1 MLKGREKLFMR
12 GVLVMNSPSEEYK
25 EDITIRIIKALE
37 KGTAPWQK
45 PWADSSP
52 RNAVTGNLYH
62 GFNAI
67 ILSVIG
73 NELSENSDAR
83 WATLNQAASK
93 GWTIKDGAKPTKIFV
108 VIQPESKSEVNSRKR
123 TFRKTFELYHA
134 SQINGIKSLP
144 GRKHEAIMSNEM
156 IERIIFNSSARI
168 LEGGNEAY
176 YSPRG
181 DVIRMPFR
189 KSFDDTESYYS
200 TLLHELVHWTGHSSR
215 LERFFSWTTSREDY
229 ARKELVA
236 EIASLML
243 TVEAG
248 ISLTEK
254 HFESHSAYVK
264 SWISLLKSDHDA
276 IFKAEKDAKKA
287 VNFILSF
294 LDDKQENIAV

>member
-1 MLKGREKLFMR
+1 
-12 GVLVMNSPSEEYK
+12 MNSPSEKYK

-52 RNAVTGNLYH
+52 RNAVTGNQYH

-73 NELSENSDAR
+73 NELSENCDSR
-83 WATLNQAASK
+83 WATINQAASK
-93 GWTIKDGAKPTKIFV
+93 GWTIKDGARPTKIFV
-108 VIQPESKSEVNSRKR
+108 VIPPDDKRIGATIKSRKR
-123 TFRKTFELYHA
+123 TFRKTFELFHA

-144 GRKHEAIMSNEM
+144 KRRQQTIMNNKM

-168 LEGGNEAY
+168 LEGGNEAF

-189 KSFDDTESYYS
+189 KFFDDTESYYS

-215 LERFFSWTTSREDY
+215 LERFFSWTTGKRITPGKNSQR
-229 ARKELVA
+229 
-236 EIASLML
+236 
-243 TVEAG
+243 
-248 ISLTEK
+248 
-254 HFESHSAYVK
+254 
-264 SWISLLKSDHDA
+264 
-276 IFKAEKDAKKA
+276 
-287 VNFILSF
+287 N
-294 LDDKQENIAV
+294 